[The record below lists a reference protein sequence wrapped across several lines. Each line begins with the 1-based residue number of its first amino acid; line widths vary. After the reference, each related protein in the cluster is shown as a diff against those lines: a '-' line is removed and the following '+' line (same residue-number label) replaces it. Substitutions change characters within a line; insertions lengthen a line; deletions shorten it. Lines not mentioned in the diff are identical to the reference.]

1 MQVTPSRF
9 LFLNEALE
17 GLKATGV
24 PLVALHE
31 GKLVPAAERDDI
43 GPSYVIPQI
52 AAHSGLSIQ
61 QSIDLFYLSLIGIS
75 LLVGIIGILFLY
87 KRSGARFLGILG
99 LLVVAAL
106 AGRIGDVY
114 VFAPC
119 AVIALMPW
127 LCYGLRRVDRPGLF
141 LVTFI
146 VSAAFAGLFHVM
158 RAHAAS
164 GAVIFGGL
172 GLLVLHRSSLRTKGL
187 TLCICLL
194 MMLAPMFVLRLVL
207 VRRDN
212 YIREHNPGYHLAIN
226 RHPFW
231 HSVYIG
237 LGFVYNEHVPGY
249 RDEVGEAKVKALDPK
264 VTYVSTEYE
273 ALLKHEVFKIHSP
286 TFWINNFGAKAGV
299 IAAYLLIFGNIGVVL
314 RLWMRKPFA
323 FDLPFLG
330 AMAFSALPGLL
341 VVPYREYLLGFIAL
355 AVLYNVAYINY
366 LFFSKSPLDTSDR
379 RDEVGINSPAPI
391 SR

>member
-1 MQVTPSRF
+1 MQVSPSRL
-9 LFLNEALE
+9 LFLNETLE

-24 PLVALHE
+24 SLFRLHA
-31 GKLVPAAERDDI
+31 GKLVPAAETDDI
-43 GPSYVIPQI
+43 GASWLIPQI
-52 AAHSGLSIQ
+52 AYRLNLSIPQAIDCFYYSLIAVCFVLGVAGSCRLYRRLPERLMAFCGLSVIT
-61 QSIDLFYLSLIGIS
+61 
-75 LLVGIIGILFLY
+75 LVCI
-87 KRSGARFLGILG
+87 R
-99 LLVVAAL
+99 V
-106 AGRIGDVY
+106 GDVY

-119 AVIALMPW
+119 LTMGLVPW
-127 LCYGLRRVDRPGLF
+127 LMHFLQCQDRPK
-141 LVTFI
+141 V
-146 VSAAFAGLFHVM
+146 
-158 RAHAAS
+158 S
-164 GAVIFGGL
+164 GAVFCFAALIVAFFHYLRAHSGTGVLILAGL
-172 GLLVLHRSSLRTKGL
+172 GLLLVSRFPLKTKIV
-187 TLCICLL
+187 TLVISGIL
-194 MMLAPMFVLRLVL
+194 MILPVIMFKTLVYQ
-207 VRRDN
+207 RDN
-212 YIREHNPGYHLAIN
+212 YIRKHNPEYRLSIN

-237 LGFVYNEHVPGY
+237 LGFVYNSHVPGY
-249 RDEVGEAKVKALDPK
+249 DDEVGVAKAKSLDPSSK
-264 VTYVSTEYE
+264 YITAEYE
-273 ALLKHEVFKIHSP
+273 NLLKHEVFKIHSP